1 MQSDAM
7 HSAPLLTQDELDY
20 LQKILFKPAQ
30 TRPANAAPQLI
41 MGEQLRELLAR
52 LGQQQQLSLDAHSN
66 NQHLS
71 FPLHLI
77 RDEHSHSRLELG
89 APLIFEQG
97 VNERPWRLT
106 LSSPLILLDS
116 NDQPSGL
123 KALELSN
130 NGMLVQYGKPGLPA
144 SNPLLQLMLPEDR
157 RVQLRARLVRRVCQS
172 RYAYR
177 LQTLHAE
184 DEQTLRRYLFEQHSA
199 QPLQMAAVS

>member
-7 HSAPLLTQDELDY
+7 QSDPLLTQDELDY
-20 LQKILFKPAQ
+20 LQKILFKPTQ
-30 TRPANAAPQLI
+30 TRPINAAPQLT

-52 LGQQQQLSLDAHSN
+52 PGQQQLSLDAHSD

-71 FPLHLI
+71 FPLLLI
-77 RDEHSHSRLELG
+77 QDEHSHSRLELG
-89 APLIFEQG
+89 APLIFEHG
-97 VNERPWRLT
+97 VNERPWRLA
-106 LSSPLILLDS
+106 LSVPLTLLDS
-116 NDQPSGL
+116 SDQPSSL

-144 SNPLLQLMLPEDR
+144 GDQLLQLMLPEDR